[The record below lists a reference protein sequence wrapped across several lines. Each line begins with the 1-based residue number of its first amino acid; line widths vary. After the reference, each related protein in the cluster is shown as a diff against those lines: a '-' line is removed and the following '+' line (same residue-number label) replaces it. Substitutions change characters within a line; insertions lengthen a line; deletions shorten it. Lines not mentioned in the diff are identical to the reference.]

1 MTKKKESK
9 DNKQEEKAQK
19 PKVNPEL
26 EGFDIEIDPFG
37 EIKSNYKIER
47 INEFLNRN
55 VEDKKL
61 LERED
66 YDEIKEKGKFSKEK
80 KQEKKDN

>member
-1 MTKKKESK
+1 MAKKKESK
-9 DNKQEEKAQK
+9 ENKQEDKSQK

-37 EIKSNYKIER
+37 EIRSNYKIEK

-61 LERED
+61 LERDD
-66 YDEIKEKGKFSKEK
+66 YDEIKEKGKFSKGK
-80 KQEKKDN
+80 KE

>member
-1 MTKKKESK
+1 MAKKKETK
-9 DNKQEEKAQK
+9 ENKQEEKSQK

-37 EIKSNYKIER
+37 EIKSNYKIEK

-61 LERED
+61 LERDD
-66 YDEIKEKGKFSKEK
+66 YDEIKGKGKFSKGK
-80 KQEKKDN
+80 KE

>member
-1 MTKKKESK
+1 MAKKKESK
-9 DNKQEEKAQK
+9 ENKQEDKFQK

-37 EIKSNYKIER
+37 EIRSNYKIEK

-61 LERED
+61 LERDD
-66 YDEIKEKGKFSKEK
+66 YDEIKEKGKFSKGK
-80 KQEKKDN
+80 KE

>member
-1 MTKKKESK
+1 MAKKKETK
-9 DNKQEEKAQK
+9 ENNQEEKSQK
-19 PKVNPEL
+19 PKVNSEL

-37 EIKSNYKIER
+37 EIKSNYKIEK

-61 LERED
+61 LERDD
-66 YDEIKEKGKFSKEK
+66 YDEIKEKGKFSKGK
-80 KQEKKDN
+80 KE